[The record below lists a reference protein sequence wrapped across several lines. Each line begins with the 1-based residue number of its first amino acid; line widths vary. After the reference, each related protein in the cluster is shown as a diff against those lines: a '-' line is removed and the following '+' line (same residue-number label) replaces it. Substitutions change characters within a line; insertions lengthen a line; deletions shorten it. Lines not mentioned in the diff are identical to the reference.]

1 MEQGEVRVWDPFV
14 RVFHWLLALLFTLA
28 YVTGEDWLNLHV
40 NAGYAVFGL
49 VLLRVLWGVVG
60 TPHARFGDFVYRPGA
75 VAAYMKDTLALRARR
90 YLGHNPAGGAMIVLM
105 LVSLVA
111 VSVSGFA
118 AYGIEKGAGPLAM
131 LGGSGEFLEEALEE
145 VHEFFANFMVLLVL
159 VHVAGVI
166 AESLIHREN
175 LVKAMLTG
183 RKRAGDQELKRA
195 P

>member
-1 MEQGEVRVWDPFV
+1 MEQAEVRVWDPFV
-14 RVFHWLLALLFTLA
+14 RVFHWLLVLLFTLA
-28 YVTGEDWLNLHV
+28 YVTGEDWLSLHV

-60 TPHARFGDFVYRPGA
+60 TPHARFGDFVFRPSTV
-75 VAAYMKDTLALRARR
+75 VAYVKDTLALRARR

-105 LVSLVA
+105 LVSLVLL
-111 VSVSGFA
+111 SVSGFA
-118 AYGIEKGAGPLAM
+118 VYGIEKGAGPLAM
-131 LGGSGEFLEEALEE
+131 LGGSGEALEEAFEE
-145 VHEFFANFMVLLVL
+145 VHEFFANFMVLLVI

-183 RKRAGDQELKRA
+183 RKRARNGE
-195 P
+195 